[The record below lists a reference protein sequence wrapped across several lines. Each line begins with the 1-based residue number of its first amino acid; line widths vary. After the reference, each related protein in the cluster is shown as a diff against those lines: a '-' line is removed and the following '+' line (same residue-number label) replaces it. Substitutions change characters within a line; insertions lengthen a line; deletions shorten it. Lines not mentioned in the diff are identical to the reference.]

1 MNLNLTATIQMP
13 DHPLRR
19 QVIGLCKKVDKPL
32 LKLST
37 KDYVDNGLG
46 HLVEQF
52 DGQAGLVNIEV
63 FNELQHTITG
73 WPGGK
78 PDVDD
83 STRPERAK
91 PYPKRVIVF
100 SPHPDDDV
108 ISMGGTIRRLMQQ
121 KHDVH
126 VAYETSGDIAVG
138 DEEVRRFMHFING
151 FNTIFANG
159 SDEVIK
165 HSYQV
170 VKNFIRNKKAGDL
183 DNEQIL
189 RLKGLIRRGEAR
201 LACEYN
207 GIDSQH
213 IHFLD
218 LPFYESG
225 KIEKLPMSE
234 RDVIPIQELLAEI
247 RPHQIYVAADLAD
260 PHGTHRKCTDAV
272 LAAIDEERKAGA
284 EWLSDCRVWMYRGAW
299 AEWEVADI
307 EMCVPMSPEE
317 LREKRNAILRH
328 QSHMESAPFLGNDE
342 RLFWQRAEDRNRDT
356 AKRYDELGLACYEAM
371 EAFVEY
377 RFDNK

>member
-1 MNLNLTATIQMP
+1 MNFNLTETITMP
-13 DHPLRR
+13 SHTLRR
-19 QVIGLCKKVDKPL
+19 QVIALCEKVGKPL

-37 KDYVDNGLG
+37 KDYVDNCLG
-46 HLVEQF
+46 YLVEQF

-83 STRPERAK
+83 TTRPERAK
-91 PYPKRVIVF
+91 PYPKRVVVF

-121 KHDVH
+121 HHDVH
-126 VAYETSGDIAVG
+126 VAYETSGNIAVG
-138 DEEVRRFMHFING
+138 DEEVSRFMHFIKG
-151 FNTIFANG
+151 FNMIFTSG
-159 SDEVIK
+159 SDEVINN
-165 HSYQV
+165 SYQTV
-170 VKNFIRNKKAGDL
+170 RDFLKGKQPGDI
-183 DNEQIL
+183 DNETVL

-207 GIDSQH
+207 GIDNSH
-213 IHFLD
+213 VHFLD

-225 KIEKLPMSE
+225 KIEKLPMTE
-234 RDVIPIQELLAEI
+234 QDVFPIQQLLSQI
-247 RPHQIYVAADLAD
+247 QPHQVFVAADLAD

-272 LAAIDEERKAGA
+272 LAAIDEEKKAGA
-284 EWLSDCRVWMYRGAW
+284 AWLKDCRVWMYRGAW

-328 QSHMESAPFLGNDE
+328 QSQMESAPFMGNDE
-342 RLFWQRAEDRNRDT
+342 RLFWQRAEDRNRAL
-356 AKRYDELGLACYEAM
+356 AKRYDDLGLACYEAM

-377 RFDNK
+377 HF

>member
-1 MNLNLTATIQMP
+1 MNLHLTENIKMP
-13 DHPLRR
+13 DHRLRR
-19 QVIGLCKKVDKPL
+19 DVVNLCQTTGKPV

-37 KDYVDNGLG
+37 KDYLENNMG
-46 HLVEQF
+46 HWVEQF
-52 DGQAGLVNIEV
+52 GSAGLVNIEV

-78 PDVDD
+78 PEADD
-83 STRPERAK
+83 TFRPERAL

-121 KHDVH
+121 GHDVH
-126 VAYETSGDIAVG
+126 IAYETSGNIAVN
-138 DEEVRRFMHFING
+138 DEEVSRFMHFING
-151 FNTIFANG
+151 FNKLFAD
-159 SDEVIK
+159 SADEVINAK
-165 HSYQV
+165 YKEIKAALHD
-170 VKNFIRNKKAGDL
+170 KKPHQSDSRDVL
-183 DNEQIL
+183 T
-189 RLKGLIRRGEAR
+189 LKGLIRRGEAR
-201 LACEYN
+201 IACAYN
-207 GIDSQH
+207 GIGHDH

-225 KIEKLPMSE
+225 TIEKLPMTE
-234 RDVIPIQELLAEI
+234 ADVAPIAQLLAQV

-272 LAAIDEERKAGA
+272 FAAIEEAKNAHA
-284 EWLSDCRVWMYRGAW
+284 AWLSQCRVWMYRGAW
-299 AEWEVADI
+299 AEWDVADI

-317 LREKRNAILRH
+317 LREKRNAILKH
-328 QSHMESAPFLGNDE
+328 QSQMESAPFLGNDE

-356 AKRYDELGLACYEAM
+356 AKRYDALGLACYEAM

-377 RFDNK
+377 HF